1 MSEDAGSLGLARFI
15 LGRLAAVVFAVPIYD
30 DNPVRRAPLVTY
42 ALIGACTGAWLWQIA
57 VGEELTAF
65 HYGMIPAALFGY
77 WPPGVQ
83 PIPPWATLF
92 TSMFLHGGWMHLISN
107 MLFLWIFGNNIED
120 LLGKFRY
127 LLLYLASGVTAAL
140 IQGLSAPTSQIPMV
154 GASGAVAGVLG
165 AYLLTYP
172 RANVHV
178 LVWIVLLLHDRYGTG
193 LGAARV
199 LVRDAGAE
207 RVGHDGERAGR
218 CVLGACRRLCRGR
231 RAVFDAAP
239 EGGGGIAAAAHPD
252 LGERAAGGDAQGDDR
267 PPQVSPRQC
276 ARRRTPPVA
285 ACVPGNSNL
294 ARSTKEPD
302 DRFTC

>member
-1 MSEDAGSLGLARFI
+1 
-15 LGRLAAVVFAVPIYD
+15 VVFAVPIYD
-30 DNPVRRAPLVTY
+30 DNPVRQAPVVTY
-42 ALIGACTGAWLWQIA
+42 ALIGACVGAWLWQIT
-57 VGEELTAF
+57 VGDQLTAF

-140 IQGLSAPTSQIPMV
+140 IQGLSAKYSQIPMV

-178 LVWIVLLLHDRYGTG
+178 LVWVIIFFWVVTVPAWLLLGFWFAMQVLSG
-193 LGAARV
+193 LGSTASEAGVAFWAHIGGFVAGAGLFLMLRPRGVDVLQPQHTVTWASVPPGAMHRV
-199 LVRDAGAE
+199 MPGVMTGRRRFHRGSVPDAGH
-207 RVGHDGERAGR
+207 RPRP
-218 CVLGACRRLCRGR
+218 RR
-231 RAVFDAAP
+231 P
-239 EGGGGIAAAAHPD
+239 WE
-252 LGERAAGGDAQGDDR
+252 
-267 PPQVSPRQC
+267 
-276 ARRRTPPVA
+276 
-285 ACVPGNSNL
+285 
-294 ARSTKEPD
+294 
-302 DRFTC
+302 

>member
-1 MSEDAGSLGLARFI
+1 M
-15 LGRLAAVVFAVPIYD
+15 VFAVPIYD
-30 DNPVRRAPLVTY
+30 DNPVRHAPLVTY
-42 ALIGACTGAWLWQIA
+42 ALIGACTGAWFWQIA
-57 VGEELTAF
+57 AGEELAAF

-127 LLLYLASGVTAAL
+127 LLLYLASGVVAAL
-140 IQGLSAPTSQIPMV
+140 IQGLSARYSQIPMV

-178 LVWIVLLLHDRYGTG
+178 LVWIVIFFWIVTVPAWVLLGFWFAMQVLSG
-193 LGAARV
+193 LGTAASEPGVAFWAHVGGFVAGGGLFLMLRPRGV
-199 LVRDAGAE
+199 DILQPRHSPTWTSVPPGAMPREMSGRRRSHSGSVPDAGH
-207 RVGHDGERAGR
+207 RSSQ
-218 CVLGACRRLCRGR
+218 RR
-231 RAVFDAAP
+231 P
-239 EGGGGIAAAAHPD
+239 WE
-252 LGERAAGGDAQGDDR
+252 
-267 PPQVSPRQC
+267 
-276 ARRRTPPVA
+276 
-285 ACVPGNSNL
+285 
-294 ARSTKEPD
+294 
-302 DRFTC
+302 